1 MKIIAE
7 NGTVIKN
14 EEDFKKYVVA
24 NVDSQYLEEYINDN
38 FTGYSD
44 NLNDWCPSEIYEYI
58 TGSLEAIR
66 EDEDLFEY
74 LAYESY
80 ESDYHGFDPYE
91 YEGATS
97 FEICGLEFTIEYE
110 EGDFEDKDKEEE

>member
-7 NGTVIKN
+7 DGTVFKN
-14 EEDFKKYVVA
+14 AEDFEKYVVT
-24 NVDSQYLEEYINDN
+24 NVDSQYLEDYINDN

-58 TGSLEAIR
+58 TGSLDAIR

-74 LAYESY
+74 LDMESY

-91 YEGATS
+91 YEGATE
-97 FEICGLEFTIEYE
+97 FTICGLEFTIEYE
-110 EGDFEDKDKEEE
+110 EGDFEDEDKEGE